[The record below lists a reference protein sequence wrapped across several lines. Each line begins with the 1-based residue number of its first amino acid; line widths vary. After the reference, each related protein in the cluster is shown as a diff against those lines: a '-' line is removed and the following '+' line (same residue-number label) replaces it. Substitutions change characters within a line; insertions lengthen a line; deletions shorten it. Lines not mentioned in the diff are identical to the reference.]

1 MGADVEVRALKGVTF
16 RVDEGDYVAI
26 VGSSGSGKSTLL
38 NLIGALDR
46 PDSGHVRYDGRDV
59 REMND
64 TELAELRNRRI
75 GFVFQSFHLL
85 SRMTALENVAMPL
98 VYRTSSPK
106 ERRARARAALE
117 SVGLGDRMDH
127 RPTELS
133 GGQQQRV
140 AIARALVTEPAL
152 LLADEPTGNL
162 DTDHRR
168 GDHGAARGHPARAR
182 HGARRHHPRAR
193 DRPTGQ
199 APHRAARRAHRRRR
213 RVGMSPREALRV
225 ALQAIVANR
234 LRSFLTTL
242 GVVIGVMSVVLLVSI
257 GQGARSEITGA
268 IEGLGSNLLFVLPG
282 DGDFGGPPTRSRFTL
297 DDVDALERA
306 LPGAG
311 PRVSGQVVGT
321 EPVSAEGERVVTTV
335 NGVSAGHERVVDR
348 VIARGQG
355 LRRLRRGRRPAH
367 RDHRVRRRRDAVR
380 RVDPIG
386 RSVTIGGSR
395 YRVVGVLERVGSSA
409 FGPSPDRDV
418 LIPITAAL
426 RLLSVTNVD
435 AIFVRA
441 DSTDAIEDD
450 VRLVRSI
457 LAQRHDPDEFS
468 VFTQEEIVGVIDT
481 ILNILTFF
489 LAAIAGIS
497 LLVGGV
503 GVSNIMLVSVSE
515 RTREIGLRKALG
527 ARTRDV
533 TAQFLL
539 EAVALTGLGGLLGLG
554 LGVGL
559 ARLVAAVS
567 PVPAEV
573 TTWSVLLALGRVDP
587 RRPGVRGAA
596 GAPSRRPPRPG
607 RGAPA

>member
-1 MGADVEVRALKGVTF
+1 
-16 RVDEGDYVAI
+16 
-26 VGSSGSGKSTLL
+26 
-38 NLIGALDR
+38 
-46 PDSGHVRYDGRDV
+46 
-59 REMND
+59 
-64 TELAELRNRRI
+64 
-75 GFVFQSFHLL
+75 
-85 SRMTALENVAMPL
+85 
-98 VYRTSSPK
+98 
-106 ERRARARAALE
+106 
-117 SVGLGDRMDH
+117 
-127 RPTELS
+127 
-133 GGQQQRV
+133 
-140 AIARALVTEPAL
+140 
-152 LLADEPTGNL
+152 
-162 DTDHRR
+162 
-168 GDHGAARGHPARAR
+168 
-182 HGARRHHPRAR
+182 
-193 DRPTGQ
+193 
-199 APHRAARRAHRRRR
+199 
-213 RVGMSPREALRV
+213 MSPREALRV

-297 DDVDALERA
+297 DDVDAIERA
-306 LPGAG
+306 LPGAT

-321 EPVSAEGERVVTTV
+321 EPVSADGERVVTTI
-335 NGVSAGHERVVDR
+335 NGVSAGHENVVDR
-348 VIARGQG
+348 TIARGQG
-355 LRRLRRGRRPAH
+355 FVTSDIVSA
-367 RDHRVRRRRDAVR
+367 R
-380 RVDPIG
+380 RVAIIGSDVAESLFGDLDPIG

-418 LIPITAAL
+418 LIPITAAM
-426 RLLSVTNVD
+426 RLLSVSNVD

-441 DSTDAIEDD
+441 DSTGQIQDD
-450 VRLVRSI
+450 VALVRRV

-481 ILNILTFF
+481 ILGILTFF
-489 LAAIAGIS
+489 LASIAGIS

-527 ARTRDV
+527 ARTRDI

-559 ARLVAAVS
+559 SRLVAAVS

-573 TTWSVLLALGRVDP
+573 TTWSVMLALGVSALVGLVFGVLPARRAGRLDP
-587 RRPGVRGAA
+587 VEALRHD
-596 GAPSRRPPRPG
+596 
-607 RGAPA
+607 